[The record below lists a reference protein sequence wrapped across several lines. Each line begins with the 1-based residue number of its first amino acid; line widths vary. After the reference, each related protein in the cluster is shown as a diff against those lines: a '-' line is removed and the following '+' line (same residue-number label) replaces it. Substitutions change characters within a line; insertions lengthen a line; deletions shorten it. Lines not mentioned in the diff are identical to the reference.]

1 MKITKEEALAYHK
14 AGKPGKKQICI
25 TKPFAS
31 QRDLAIA
38 YTPGVAYVCEEIAK
52 NPDAAYDYTTKGNF
66 VAVVTNGTAVL
77 GLGDIGALAAK
88 PVMEGKAI
96 LFKKF
101 AGIDAVGIEV
111 DQKDPEKFIETVRA
125 IAPTFGGINLE
136 DIKAP
141 ECFYIEERL
150 KAITDIPVMHD
161 DQHGTAIVTTAG
173 MINACAITGRVP
185 QELKVVIVGS
195 GAAAIASAK
204 MYRHFGIEHII
215 LIDSKGVVHKER
227 GDLNPYKAAFAY
239 PEAISREEAFRDAD
253 MVLGLSKPG
262 AITPEDITLM
272 KDEPFVFVCSNPT
285 PEIMPDVVRSIKP
298 RAIIATGRSD
308 FPNQVNNVL
317 GFPYLFRGALDTRS
331 RAINYEMM
339 LAAAKALAR
348 LAQQEVPQE
357 ICEIYGKKLSF
368 GKEYI
373 IPTPF
378 DRRLI
383 VEVSLAVAKAAVESG
398 VARKTLDWEEYA
410 MRLEGLRG

>member
-1 MKITKEEALAYHK
+1 
-14 AGKPGKKQICI
+14 
-25 TKPFAS
+25 
-31 QRDLAIA
+31 
-38 YTPGVAYVCEEIAK
+38 
-52 NPDAAYDYTTKGNF
+52 
-66 VAVVTNGTAVL
+66 
-77 GLGDIGALAAK
+77 
-88 PVMEGKAI
+88 
-96 LFKKF
+96 
-101 AGIDAVGIEV
+101 
-111 DQKDPEKFIETVRA
+111 
-125 IAPTFGGINLE
+125 
-136 DIKAP
+136 
-141 ECFYIEERL
+141 
-150 KAITDIPVMHD
+150 MHD